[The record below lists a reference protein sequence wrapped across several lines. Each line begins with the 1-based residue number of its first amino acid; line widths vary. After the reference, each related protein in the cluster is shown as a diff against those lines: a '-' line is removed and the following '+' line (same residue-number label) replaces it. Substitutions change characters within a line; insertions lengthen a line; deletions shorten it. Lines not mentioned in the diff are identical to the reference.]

1 MSKDDVRRGAM
12 AALRLAKGEPLR
24 DVLNV
29 SDPGEWLALD
39 AGVREVRWY
48 RSGPVPE
55 WEEWAAPLPE
65 DLTQLGELGTQ
76 LGESGLAL
84 ALCHRNG
91 WLREAAVRRAAQYPG
106 LLPLLAIRCADWV
119 APLRQYARQLLRDTL
134 DVETAVALA
143 PLILRVGRRGRG
155 IFGVQ
160 LLSEVLRWAPQE
172 RLAALFSAPDRGVRR
187 FAYWLAIEEGR
198 LGPVELART
207 AAQDE
212 DNVVQDLCATAAL
225 TALTALGDADRETYD
240 DVLAPL
246 LAARNPRTRSTGV
259 TALRRAGRPREAEP
273 FLNDRSAVVRACAR
287 YVVRQYGGDPT
298 AWYRERCTGPDD
310 ITLPPG
316 TVIGLAECGDRADAG
331 LLRSLLTHP
340 AGAVRAQAVA
350 GLRALDRADTAA
362 LRPLLDDPAPAV
374 VREVAVALLPS
385 ATELPADRLLDR
397 IGPQQPR
404 HIRGAAFRLLDAH
417 GGTPALRAAVE
428 LLADQDAKLRT
439 RAEQSIRRWH
449 PAADTRRGDPEVAR
463 LLDRSRHLLTD
474 RALRRLKW
482 ETGLDY

>member
-1 MSKDDVRRGAM
+1 MSEDDGRRGSM
-12 AALRLAKGEPLR
+12 AAVRLAKEEPLR

-29 SDPGEWLALD
+29 ADPGEWLALD

-55 WEEWAAPLPE
+55 WEERAAPLPE
-65 DLTQLGELGTQ
+65 NLTQ
-76 LGESGLAL
+76 LGESGLAV

-91 WLREAAVRRAAQYPG
+91 RIREAAVRRAAQYPG

-119 APLRQYARQLLRDTL
+119 APVRQYARQLLRDTL
-134 DVETAVALA
+134 NVDTAVGLA
-143 PLILRVGRRGRG
+143 PLILRVGRRDRG
-155 IFGVQ
+155 VFGVQ
-160 LLSEVLRWAPQE
+160 LLTEVLRRPPGE
-172 RLAALFSAPDRGVRR
+172 RLAALFTAPDRGVRR
-187 FAYWLAIEEGR
+187 FAYRLAIEEGH
-198 LGPVELART
+198 LGPAELART

-225 TALTALGDADRETYD
+225 TALAAMGDADRETYD
-240 DVLAPL
+240 DVLSPL

-298 AWYRERCTGPDD
+298 AWYREHCTGPDD
-310 ITLPPG
+310 VTLLPG
-316 TVIGLAECGDRADAG
+316 AVIGLAECGDRADTG

-350 GLRALDRADTAA
+350 GLRAMDRADTAT

-385 ATELPADRLLDR
+385 AAELPADRLLDL
-397 IGPQQPR
+397 IGSEQPR
-404 HIRGAAFRLLDAH
+404 HVRGAAFRLLDAH

-428 LLADQDAKLRT
+428 LLADPDAKLRT
-439 RAEQSIRRWH
+439 RAEQTVRRWH
-449 PAADTRRGDPEVAR
+449 PAADTQRGDPEVAR
-463 LLDRSRHLLTD
+463 LLDRSRHLLSD

-482 ETGLDY
+482 EAGLDR